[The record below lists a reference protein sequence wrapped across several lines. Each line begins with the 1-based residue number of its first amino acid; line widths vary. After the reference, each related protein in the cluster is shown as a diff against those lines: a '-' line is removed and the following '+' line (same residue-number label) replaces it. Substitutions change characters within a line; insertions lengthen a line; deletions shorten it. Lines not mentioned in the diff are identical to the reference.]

1 MKISIFVK
9 IFENLDLSNFCLNLD
24 FSKKN
29 YKNLDSRRNFRT
41 FRKISILV
49 KIVDFV
55 NILKNSSFWSRFLKN
70 LDFDQNYR
78 NISIFI

>member
-1 MKISIFVK
+1 MNISIFVK
-9 IFENLDLSNFCLNLD
+9 NFENLDLSNFCLNLD

-55 NILKNSSFWSRFLKN
+55 NILKNSSFW
-70 LDFDQNYR
+70 
-78 NISIFI
+78 